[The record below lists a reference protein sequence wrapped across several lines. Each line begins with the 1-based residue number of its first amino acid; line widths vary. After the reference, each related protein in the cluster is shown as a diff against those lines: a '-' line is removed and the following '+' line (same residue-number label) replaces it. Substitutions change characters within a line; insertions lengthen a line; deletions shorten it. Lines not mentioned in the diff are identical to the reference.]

1 MLTEHARYIALLK
14 EASKCLEKDEIVQIA
29 LVLFAAIK
37 KDTPI
42 YVCGNGGSAS
52 MADHFVI
59 DLMKMGGAKN
69 VHSLASNNAVITAV
83 ANDSSYKDIFAAQ
96 LQGADARSLLIAISS
111 SGSSENVIRAAR
123 VIRHVNGI
131 VLGISGKVSDDYN
144 PLLAIS
150 NYAFAIPSKDT
161 QIIEDITGSALHLIA
176 RVIHAMSR

>member
-1 MLTEHARYIALLK
+1 MMQAHTDYVEALR
-14 EASKCLEKDEIVQIA
+14 EASTCLAGPDIVDM
-29 LVLFAAIK
+29 AIVIK
-37 KDTPI
+37 ANIKRGSPI

-83 ANDSSYKDIFAAQ
+83 ANDASYNDIFSAQ

-111 SGSSENVIRAAR
+111 SGRSENVMRAAR
-123 VIRHVNGI
+123 VIRHVDGI
-131 VLGISGKVSDDYN
+131 VLGISGKMADDFN

-150 NYAFAIPSKDT
+150 NYTFAIPSKDT
-161 QIIEDITGSALHLIA
+161 QIIEDVTGSALHLIA
-176 RVIHAMSR
+176 RVVHAMS